1 MRTKRPSG
9 RSPGRG
15 SIVPAVLLA
24 TLLAAAGAPTPAFAQ
39 DGSGPAGPA
48 GSAAERI
55 DADAAPR
62 DFLALLTGA
71 PDAAGDALARIDAAW
86 VPALVPMALE
96 TLRFSRTGPGR
107 AALLDVLERRTGQG
121 HDADLDAWWRWWW
134 RQDAPAHPGYAGFKS
149 ALYAEI
155 DPVFAGYFDD
165 DPETAIRLDEARW
178 GGVRQDGIP
187 PLRSP
192 SMVGADEAG
201 WLNDTDVVFGIEV
214 NRDARAYPKRILAW
228 HEMFVDTIGGVEI
241 AGVYCTLCGAV
252 IPYETVDATG
262 TRHALGTSGFLY
274 RSNKLMYDR
283 ATQSLWSTTRGE
295 PVVGPLVGEGIRLAR
310 RPVVTTTWREWRRR
324 HPGTTVLDVDTG
336 HERDYGEGVA
346 YRDYF
351 ATERLMFTVPED
363 DGRLANKAEVLAL
376 RFPEDVPGRDD
387 ATLAID
393 AALLAREPVHRGTL
407 AGVAF
412 VVLTDPSGANRVY
425 RDGGVDFAS
434 YDGDATVIDAGGNA
448 WTLTEDSLTGPDGR
462 RLERLPANRAFW
474 FGWVAA
480 YPDTR
485 LTS

>member
-1 MRTKRPSG
+1 MRTKSPSG
-9 RSPGRG
+9 RAPGRG
-15 SIVPAVLLA
+15 SPVPAALLA
-24 TLLAAAGAPTPAFAQ
+24 TLLATAVAAVPAIAQ
-39 DGSGPAGPA
+39 EGSSGPAEPVP
-48 GSAAERI
+48 ERI

-71 PDAAGDALARIDAAW
+71 PDAASGALARIDAAW
-86 VPALVPMALE
+86 APGLVPMALE
-96 TLRFSRTGPGR
+96 TLRFSRGGPGR
-107 AALLDVLERRTGQG
+107 TALLELLERRTGQAHG
-121 HDADLDAWWRWWW
+121 ADLDAWWRWWW
-134 RQDAPAHPGYAGFKS
+134 REDAPAHPRYASFKS
-149 ALYAEI
+149 ALYGNV

-165 DPETAIRLDEARW
+165 RRKTSIRLDEARW

-192 SMVGADEAG
+192 SMIGADEAD
-201 WLNDTDVVFGIEV
+201 WLDDDDVVFGIEV
-214 NRDARAYPKRILAW
+214 NGDARAYPKRILAW

-252 IPYETVDATG
+252 IPYETVDAAG
-262 TRHALGTSGFLY
+262 ARHALGTSGFLY

-295 PVVGPLVGEGIRLAR
+295 PVVGPLVDEGIRLAR

-324 HPGTTVLDVDTG
+324 HPDTTVLDVDTG
-336 HERDYGEGVA
+336 HDRDYGEGVA

-351 ATERLMFTVPED
+351 ATDALMFTVPED

-376 RFPEDVPGRDD
+376 RFPQDVPGRID

-393 AALLAREPVHRGTL
+393 AALLAREPVHRDAL
-407 AGVAF
+407 AGVTF

-425 RDGGVDFAS
+425 RDGGVTFES
-434 YDGDATVIDAGGNA
+434 YDGDAVVTDADGGE
-448 WTLTEDSLTGPDGR
+448 WTLTEEALSGPDGR

-480 YPDTR
+480 YPETR